1 MSDRFRALSST
12 AKRLASLS
20 GIRECGESVA
30 SGLSE
35 AISPSFVFVAAPRED
50 AALAEILASC
60 GLAAADFR
68 RLESRLSKSSLWSMI
83 SRPQPLVI
91 DELRADPRLDFLAFS
106 TRSRRLAA
114 VPITVR
120 ESCAGM
126 LAAGFSDMRSHD
138 ETAVIETLEA
148 FASLFAHSLRIEFAA
163 GEQRRKLA
171 EENKRLKR
179 EMRERFAVEAMVGTS
194 AQMRAILDRIQNV
207 ARSNVPVLLRGEHGT
222 GKDLAAKAIHFSSLR
237 SNRSFVKLDTATLG
251 SSADQIDI
259 FASADGGTLFVEDVA
274 ELPTQMQAKLLS
286 IIETPH
292 SVKNELSAQ
301 RLPNLRVIAA
311 TGRDLTAS
319 IITPLLTRLSRFTI
333 VLPPLRDRGS
343 DVLLLAEHFV
353 AKYQNKHGK
362 NILRISTPAIDMLTA
377 YHFPG
382 NVHELE
388 NVIEKA
394 VAACDGNVIHGRHLP
409 PTLQTAEE
417 SGTESNLTLSSAVE
431 AFEKDLIQDA
441 LKSTRG
447 NIARAAAMLD
457 STERILGY
465 KIKKY
470 AIDARRF
477 KR

>member
-1 MSDRFRALSST
+1 MADRFTTLGNT
-12 AKRLASLS
+12 AAKLASLS
-20 GIRECGESVA
+20 GVRECGEAVV
-30 SGLSE
+30 SGIKEALS
-35 AISPSFVFVAAPRED
+35 PTFVFLAAPRED
-50 AALAEILASC
+50 SAIAEVIASS

-68 RLESRLSKSSLWSMI
+68 RLEARLSKSSSWSMI

-91 DELRADPRLDFLAFS
+91 DELRSDPRLDFLAFS
-106 TRSRRLAA
+106 TRAGKLAA
-114 VPITVR
+114 VPVMFR
-120 ESCAGM
+120 GSCAGM
-126 LAAGFSDMRSHD
+126 LAAGLSDNITFD

-148 FASLFAHSLRIEFAA
+148 FASLFAHALRVDHAVGKER
-163 GEQRRKLA
+163 QKLA
-171 EENKRLKR
+171 EENRRLKQ
-179 EMRERFAVEAMVGTS
+179 EMRERFAVEAIVGTS
-194 AQMRAILDRIQNV
+194 AQMRMVLDQIQNV

-222 GKDLAAKAIHFSSLR
+222 GKDLTAKAIHFSSLR

-251 SSADQIDI
+251 SSYNKKNV
-259 FASADGGTLFVEDVA
+259 FTSADGGTLFIEDMA
-274 ELPTQMQAKLLS
+274 ELPNDLQTTLLA
-286 IIETPH
+286 IIETPR
-292 SVKNELSAQ
+292 SVRSELSTE
-301 RLPNLRVIAA
+301 RLPNLRIIAA
-311 TGRDLTAS
+311 TGREIAAATDAR
-319 IITPLLTRLSRFTI
+319 LLKRLSQFVIT
-333 VLPPLRDRGS
+333 LPPLRDRGS

-353 AKYQNKHGK
+353 AKYQKKFGK

-382 NVHELE
+382 NVRELE

-417 SGTESNLTLSSAVE
+417 SGTEANVTLSSAVE

-470 AIDARRF
+470 AIDAGRF

>member
-1 MSDRFRALSST
+1 MADRFRSLGKT

-20 GIRECGESVA
+20 GVRECGEVIVA
-30 SGLSE
+30 GLSE
-35 AISPSFVFVAAPRED
+35 AISPTFAFLAAPRED
-50 AALAEILASC
+50 AALAEVLAST
-60 GLAAADFR
+60 GLGAADFR

-83 SRPQPLVI
+83 IRPQPLFI
-91 DELRADPRLDFLAFS
+91 DELRSDPRLDFLAFS
-106 TRSRRLAA
+106 TRAGKLAA
-114 VPITVR
+114 VPVIFR
-120 ESCAGM
+120 NNCAGM
-126 LAAGFSDMRSHD
+126 LAAGFADSQAFD

-148 FASLFAHSLRIEFAA
+148 FSSLFAHSLRVDHAS
-163 GEQRRKLA
+163 GEERRELV
-171 EENKRLKR
+171 EENKRLR
-179 EMRERFAVEAMVGTS
+179 QEMRERFAVEAMVGTS
-194 AQMRAILDRIQNV
+194 AQMRSVLDQIQNV

-251 SSADQIDI
+251 SSYNKNDI
-259 FASADGGTLFVEDVA
+259 FASADGGTLFVEDIA
-274 ELPTQMQAKLLS
+274 EMPSEMQLKLLTM
-286 IIETPH
+286 IETPR
-292 SVKNELSAQ
+292 SVRSELSTE

-311 TGRDLTAS
+311 TGRDTEAAIEAS
-319 IITPLLTRLSRFTI
+319 LLDRLSQFTI
-333 VLPPLRDRGS
+333 TLPPLRDRGS

-353 AKYQNKHGK
+353 AKYQKKLGK

-382 NVHELE
+382 NVRELE

-417 SGTESNLTLSSAVE
+417 SGTEPNLTLSSAVE